1 MSIRD
6 RRNIVKRS
14 NIRALKIPGRE
25 ERQNGA
31 ETMSEE
37 IITRDFMKVMEDIKL
52 WAQEAP

>member
-1 MSIRD
+1 M
-6 RRNIVKRS
+6 KRS
-14 NIRALKIPGRE
+14 NICALKIPGRE
-25 ERQNGA
+25 ERHNGA